1 LTRRAVWYT
10 IWYLK
15 ILEAAMTLATSTNSS
30 TAYDRLREAIL
41 ALELGPGSTLTER
54 ALETRLETSR
64 TTVRAALARLEN
76 EGLVNRDGRGYQVA
90 PLDLL
95 EIKRAC
101 DWREVI
107 ETAAA
112 RTTIDRLH
120 QDRATNAELE
130 QLAQHLGTLA
140 ATEPLETQMRDAT
153 DFHIN
158 LARLAAN
165 PFMTR
170 ALEDVLTRLAR
181 ARWFEAAS
189 TGFDRANR
197 EHRQILQAI
206 QARDINAAEREIK
219 AHLARSRDRLLNALL
234 ESSQLQVRGQVGQ
247 SKSLSRVMP

>member
-1 LTRRAVWYT
+1 LTWHSVWYT

-15 ILEAAMTLATSTNSS
+15 ILGAAMTLATTNSS

-54 ALETRLETSR
+54 ALESRLETSR

-112 RTTIDRLH
+112 RATIE
-120 QDRATNAELE
+120 RASDTELE

-140 ATEPLETQMRDAT
+140 ASEPLEMHMRDAT

-189 TGFDRANR
+189 TGLERANR
-197 EHRQILQAI
+197 DHRQILKAI
-206 QARDINAAEREIK
+206 QARDANAAEQEIK

-234 ESSQLQVRGQVGQ
+234 ESSQLQVRASSPSPPV
-247 SKSLSRVMP
+247 KR

>member
-1 LTRRAVWYT
+1 
-10 IWYLK
+10 
-15 ILEAAMTLATSTNSS
+15 MTLATSTNSS

-112 RTTIDRLH
+112 RATIA
-120 QDRATNAELE
+120 RATDTELE
-130 QLAQHLGTLA
+130 QLAQQLGTLA
-140 ATEPLETQMRDAT
+140 ASEPLEMHMRDAT

-158 LARLAAN
+158 LARLTAN

-189 TGFDRANR
+189 TGLERANR
-197 EHRQILQAI
+197 EHRQILKAI
-206 QARDINAAEREIK
+206 QARDANAAEQEIK

-234 ESSQLQVRGQVGQ
+234 ESSQLQVRA
-247 SKSLSRVMP
+247 SSPSPPAKR

>member
-112 RTTIDRLH
+112 RATIE
-120 QDRATNAELE
+120 RATDSELE
-130 QLAQHLGTLA
+130 QLAQQLGTLA

-234 ESSQLQVRGQVGQ
+234 ESSQLQVRA
-247 SKSLSRVMP
+247 SSPSPPTKR

>member
-1 LTRRAVWYT
+1 
-10 IWYLK
+10 
-15 ILEAAMTLATSTNSS
+15 MTLTTTNSS

-54 ALETRLETSR
+54 ALESRLETSR

-112 RTTIDRLH
+112 RATIARLN
-120 QDRATNAELE
+120 QNQASDSELE
-130 QLAQHLGTLA
+130 TLERQLSHVTAS
-140 ATEPLETQMRDAT
+140 EPLETYMRDAT

-181 ARWFEAAS
+181 ARWFEAGS
-189 TGFDRANR
+189 TNGLERADR
-197 EHRQILQAI
+197 EHRNILKAI
-206 QARDINAAEREIK
+206 QARDADAAEQEIK

-234 ESSQLQVRGQVGQ
+234 ESSQLQVRA
-247 SKSLSRVMP
+247 SSPSPPNKR

>member
-1 LTRRAVWYT
+1 M
-10 IWYLK
+10 I
-15 ILEAAMTLATSTNSS
+15 ATTTNSS

-76 EGLVNRDGRGYQVA
+76 EGLVGRDGRGYQVA

-112 RTTIDRLH
+112 RATIE
-120 QDRATNAELE
+120 RATDAELE
-130 QLAQHLGTLA
+130 HLAQQLGTIA
-140 ATEPLETQMRDAT
+140 ASEPLETHMRDAT

-189 TGFDRANR
+189 TGLERANR
-197 EHRQILQAI
+197 EHRQILSAI
-206 QARDINAAEREIK
+206 QARDANAAEQEIK

-234 ESSQLQVRGQVGQ
+234 ESSQLQVRAG
-247 SKSLSRVMP
+247 SLSPPVKR

>member
-1 LTRRAVWYT
+1 
-10 IWYLK
+10 
-15 ILEAAMTLATSTNSS
+15 MTLATSTNSS

-54 ALETRLETSR
+54 ALESRLETSR

-112 RTTIDRLH
+112 RATIA
-120 QDRATNAELE
+120 RASDTELE
-130 QLAQHLGTLA
+130 QLAQQLGTLA
-140 ATEPLETQMRDAT
+140 ASEPLEMHMRDAT

-189 TGFDRANR
+189 TGLERANR
-197 EHRQILQAI
+197 EHRQILSAI
-206 QARDINAAEREIK
+206 QARDANAAEQEIK

-234 ESSQLQVRGQVGQ
+234 ESSQLQVRADGGV
-247 SKSLSRVMP
+247 RR

>member
-1 LTRRAVWYT
+1 MFNPTLTRRAVWYT
-10 IWYLK
+10 IWYLR
-15 ILEAAMTLATSTNSS
+15 ILKVAMTLATTNSS

-54 ALETRLETSR
+54 ALESRLETSR

-112 RTTIDRLH
+112 RATIE
-120 QDRATNAELE
+120 RASDTELE

-140 ATEPLETQMRDAT
+140 ASEPLEMHMRDAT

-181 ARWFEAAS
+181 ARWFEAGS
-189 TGFDRANR
+189 TNGLERADR
-197 EHRQILQAI
+197 EHRQILKAI
-206 QARDINAAEREIK
+206 QARDADAAEQEIK

-234 ESSQLQVRGQVGQ
+234 ESSQLQVRA
-247 SKSLSRVMP
+247 SSPSPPAKR

>member
-1 LTRRAVWYT
+1 
-10 IWYLK
+10 
-15 ILEAAMTLATSTNSS
+15 MTLITSTNSS

-76 EGLVNRDGRGYQVA
+76 EGLIARDGRGYQVA

-112 RTTIDRLH
+112 RATIERARSNPSTNHQLEILERGLH
-120 QDRATNAELE
+120 NPEPNGELKTYM
-130 QLAQHLGTLA
+130 GY
-140 ATEPLETQMRDAT
+140 AT
-153 DFHIN
+153 DFHIM
-158 LARLAAN
+158 LARNAEN
-165 PFMTR
+165 PFMTQ
-170 ALEDVLTRLAR
+170 ALEDVLTRLVR
-181 ARWFEAAS
+181 ARWFEAGS
-189 TGFDRANR
+189 TNGLERANL
-197 EHRQILQAI
+197 EHRKILRAI
-206 QARDINAAEREIK
+206 QSHDVNAAEREIK

-234 ESSQLQVRGQVGQ
+234 ESSQLQIRGFSTQA
-247 SKSLSRVMP
+247 KSFARKETQND

>member
-1 LTRRAVWYT
+1 LTWRAVWYT
-10 IWYLK
+10 VWYLK
-15 ILEAAMTLATSTNSS
+15 IFEAAMTLTTTNSS

-54 ALETRLETSR
+54 ALESRLETSR

-112 RTTIDRLH
+112 RATVN
-120 QDRATNAELE
+120 RATDSELE
-130 QLAQHLGTLA
+130 MLEQQLGNVTVS
-140 ATEPLETQMRDAT
+140 EPLETYMQDAT

-181 ARWFEAAS
+181 ARWFEAGS
-189 TGFDRANR
+189 TNGLERADR
-197 EHRQILQAI
+197 EHRQILKAI
-206 QARDINAAEREIK
+206 QARDASAAEQEIK

-234 ESSQLQVRGQVGQ
+234 ESSQLQVRG
-247 SKSLSRVMP
+247 SRS

>member
-1 LTRRAVWYT
+1 
-10 IWYLK
+10 
-15 ILEAAMTLATSTNSS
+15 MTLTTNSS

-112 RTTIDRLH
+112 RATIARLN
-120 QDRATNAELE
+120 QNQASDAELE
-130 QLAQHLGTLA
+130 TLEQQLSHVSTS
-140 ATEPLETQMRDAT
+140 EPLETYMRDAT

-181 ARWFEAAS
+181 ARWFEAGS
-189 TGFDRANR
+189 TNGLERADR
-197 EHRQILQAI
+197 EHRQILKAI
-206 QARDINAAEREIK
+206 QARDANAAEQEIK

-234 ESSQLQVRGQVGQ
+234 ESSQLQVRA
-247 SKSLSRVMP
+247 SSPSPPTKR

>member
-1 LTRRAVWYT
+1 
-10 IWYLK
+10 
-15 ILEAAMTLATSTNSS
+15 MTLTTTTNSS

-54 ALETRLETSR
+54 ALESRLETSR

-112 RTTIDRLH
+112 RATIA
-120 QDRATNAELE
+120 RASDTELE
-130 QLAQHLGTLA
+130 QLAQQLGTLA
-140 ATEPLETQMRDAT
+140 ASEPLEMHMRDAT

-189 TGFDRANR
+189 TGLERANR
-197 EHRQILQAI
+197 EHRQILKAI
-206 QARDINAAEREIK
+206 QARDANAAEQEIK

-247 SKSLSRVMP
+247 SKLLSRVMP

>member
-1 LTRRAVWYT
+1 
-10 IWYLK
+10 
-15 ILEAAMTLATSTNSS
+15 MTLATNTNSS

-112 RTTIDRLH
+112 RATIE
-120 QDRATNAELE
+120 RATDVELE
-130 QLAQHLGTLA
+130 QLAQQLGTLA

-165 PFMTR
+165 PFMIR

-197 EHRQILQAI
+197 EHRQILKAI
-206 QARDINAAEREIK
+206 QTRDADAAEREIK

-234 ESSQLQVRGQVGQ
+234 ESSQLQVRG
-247 SKSLSRVMP
+247 SR

>member
-1 LTRRAVWYT
+1 
-10 IWYLK
+10 
-15 ILEAAMTLATSTNSS
+15 MTLATSTNSS

-54 ALETRLETSR
+54 ALESRLETSR

-112 RTTIDRLH
+112 RATIARLN
-120 QDRATNAELE
+120 QNQASDAELE
-130 QLAQHLGTLA
+130 TLEQQLSLSTS
-140 ATEPLETQMRDAT
+140 EPLETYMRDAT

-158 LARLAAN
+158 LARLATN
-165 PFMTR
+165 QFMTR

-181 ARWFEAAS
+181 ARWFEAGS
-189 TGFDRANR
+189 TNGLERADR
-197 EHRQILQAI
+197 EHRQILKAI
-206 QARDINAAEREIK
+206 QARDANTAEQEIK

-234 ESSQLQVRGQVGQ
+234 ESSQLQVRGAI
-247 SKSLSRVMP
+247 K

>member
-1 LTRRAVWYT
+1 
-10 IWYLK
+10 
-15 ILEAAMTLATSTNSS
+15 MTLTTTTNSS

-54 ALETRLETSR
+54 ALESRLETSR

-112 RTTIDRLH
+112 RATVN
-120 QDRATNAELE
+120 RATDSELE
-130 QLAQHLGTLA
+130 TLEQQLGTLA
-140 ATEPLETQMRDAT
+140 ASEPLEMHMRDAT

-189 TGFDRANR
+189 TGLERANR
-197 EHRQILQAI
+197 EHRQILSAI
-206 QARDINAAEREIK
+206 QARDANAAEQEIK

-247 SKSLSRVMP
+247 SKLLSRVMP

>member
-1 LTRRAVWYT
+1 
-10 IWYLK
+10 
-15 ILEAAMTLATSTNSS
+15 MTLATSTNSS

-112 RTTIDRLH
+112 RATIA
-120 QDRATNAELE
+120 RATIARATDAELE
-130 QLAQHLGTLA
+130 QLAQQLGTLA
-140 ATEPLETQMRDAT
+140 ASEPLEMHMRDAT

-181 ARWFEAAS
+181 ARWFEAGS
-189 TGFDRANR
+189 TNGLERADR
-197 EHRQILQAI
+197 EHRQILKAI
-206 QARDINAAEREIK
+206 QARDAEAAEQEIK

-234 ESSQLQVRGQVGQ
+234 ESSQLQVRA
-247 SKSLSRVMP
+247 SSPSPPAKR

>member
-1 LTRRAVWYT
+1 
-10 IWYLK
+10 
-15 ILEAAMTLATSTNSS
+15 MTLTTTNSS

-54 ALETRLETSR
+54 ALESRLETSR

-112 RTTIDRLH
+112 RATIA
-120 QDRATNAELE
+120 RATDTELE
-130 QLAQHLGTLA
+130 QLAQQLGTLA
-140 ATEPLETQMRDAT
+140 ASEPLEMHMRDAT

-189 TGFDRANR
+189 TGLERANR
-197 EHRQILQAI
+197 EHRQILKAI
-206 QARDINAAEREIK
+206 QARDANAAEHEIK

-234 ESSQLQVRGQVGQ
+234 ESSQLQVRGAI
-247 SKSLSRVMP
+247 K

>member
-1 LTRRAVWYT
+1 
-10 IWYLK
+10 
-15 ILEAAMTLATSTNSS
+15 MTLATSTNSS

-54 ALETRLETSR
+54 ALESRLETSR

-112 RTTIDRLH
+112 RATIDR
-120 QDRATNAELE
+120 ATDAELE
-130 QLAQHLGTLA
+130 QLAQQLGTLA
-140 ATEPLETQMRDAT
+140 TTEPLETQMRDAT

-165 PFMTR
+165 PFMIR

-197 EHRQILQAI
+197 EHRQILAAI
-206 QARDINAAEREIK
+206 QARDADAAEREIK

-234 ESSQLQVRGQVGQ
+234 ESSQLQVRG
-247 SKSLSRVMP
+247 SR

>member
-1 LTRRAVWYT
+1 LTWRAVWYT
-10 IWYLK
+10 VWYLK
-15 ILEAAMTLATSTNSS
+15 IFEAAMTLTTTNSS

-54 ALETRLETSR
+54 ALESRLETSR

-76 EGLVNRDGRGYQVA
+76 EGLINRDGRGYQVA

-112 RTTIDRLH
+112 RATIE
-120 QDRATNAELE
+120 RASDTELE
-130 QLAQHLGTLA
+130 QLAQQLGTLA
-140 ATEPLETQMRDAT
+140 ASEPLEMHMRDAT

-189 TGFDRANR
+189 TGLERANR
-197 EHRQILQAI
+197 EHRQILNAI
-206 QARDINAAEREIK
+206 QARDADAAEQEIK

-234 ESSQLQVRGQVGQ
+234 ESSQLQVRG
-247 SKSLSRVMP
+247 SRS

>member
-1 LTRRAVWYT
+1 
-10 IWYLK
+10 
-15 ILEAAMTLATSTNSS
+15 MTLATNTNSS

-112 RTTIDRLH
+112 RATIARLN
-120 QDRATNAELE
+120 QNQASDAELE
-130 QLAQHLGTLA
+130 TLEQQLSLSTS
-140 ATEPLETQMRDAT
+140 EPLETYMRDAT

-181 ARWFEAAS
+181 ARWFEAGS
-189 TGFDRANR
+189 TNGLERADR
-197 EHRQILQAI
+197 EHRQILKTI
-206 QARDINAAEREIK
+206 QARDADAAEQEIK

-234 ESSQLQVRGQVGQ
+234 ESSQLQVRG
-247 SKSLSRVMP
+247 SNK

>member
-15 ILEAAMTLATSTNSS
+15 ILEAAMTLTTTNSS

-112 RTTIDRLH
+112 RATIE
-120 QDRATNAELE
+120 RASDSELE
-130 QLAQHLGTLA
+130 TLEQQLSHVTAS
-140 ATEPLETQMRDAT
+140 EPLEAYMRDAT

-181 ARWFEAAS
+181 ARWFEAGS
-189 TGFDRANR
+189 TNGLERADR
-197 EHRQILQAI
+197 EHRQILKAI
-206 QARDINAAEREIK
+206 QARDANAAEQEIK

-234 ESSQLQVRGQVGQ
+234 ESSQLQVRA
-247 SKSLSRVMP
+247 SSPSPPTKR